1 MNPVAAV
8 RAGLAVLRAGRE
20 LKNAAA
26 WKNVQALANFLSLLV
41 ALAVALGVNLPVTDD
56 VVYAVAG
63 MIAAAA
69 NIYFTYATSPK
80 VGLLPAPEPK
90 PADDLPPI
98 TLVSRVDPADW
109 MRPSS
114 LPSDRANHPGDDEHG
129 HNG

>member
-1 MNPVAAV
+1 MNPIAAV
-8 RAGLAVLRAGRE
+8 RVGLAVLRAGRE

-26 WKNVQALANFLSLLV
+26 WKNAQALANFLSLLA

-69 NIYFTYATSPK
+69 NIYFTYATSAK
-80 VGLLPAPEPK
+80 VGLPPPQK
-90 PADDLPPI
+90 PADEPSPI
-98 TLVSRVDPADW
+98 TLVARATPAPEW
-109 MRPSS
+109 VRPSAV
-114 LPSDRANHPGDDEHG
+114 PSDCANRPDADDHG